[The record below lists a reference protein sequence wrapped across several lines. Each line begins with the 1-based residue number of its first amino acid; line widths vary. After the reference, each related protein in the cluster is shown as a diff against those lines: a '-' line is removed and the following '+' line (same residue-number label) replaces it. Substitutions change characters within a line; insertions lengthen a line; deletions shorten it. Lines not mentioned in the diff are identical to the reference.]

1 MTIVWLLFICSVIVL
16 PATALWALRWA
27 ARNGEF
33 RDLSRIALNIFDEDE
48 PVGRQT
54 DFFPGQ
60 APGPRLDGPPSS
72 NPKSSAP
79 ADFLSR

>member
-27 ARNGEF
+27 VRNGEF
-33 RDLSRIALNIFDEDE
+33 RDMSRIALTIFDEDE
-48 PVGRQT
+48 PIGRQT

-60 APGPRLDGPPSS
+60 ATTSGTGGPPAPNSKPPGPAHSPS
-72 NPKSSAP
+72 
-79 ADFLSR
+79 R